1 MKLMTNLH
9 STHPHFVRCII
20 PNEIKKSGHID
31 APLVMHQLNCNGVLE
46 GIRICML
53 GLPNKVPHADFMT
66 RYSIVAAGMDADSF
80 RCGKTK
86 IMFRAGMLSTLEE
99 IREGALTKIIVKM
112 QCQARRVLVH
122 VAYDVKRREKV
133 ALECIQRNVKKY
145 FGLKNWPW
153 WLLYCELK
161 PLLIQR
167 RLKELYDGVCADLAA
182 AKDGLAKGEALKAEL
197 EEVQVKVYAERDD
210 LAATL
215 AGEREAGGDME
226 AKYQEALKAKA
237 AAEEQ
242 LKEVEARLMDEEDAN
257 ATMAGATKKL
267 GAEGEE
273 LKKDIEDLERSLAKA
288 EQEKNTKETQIK
300 SLQDEMAQQDEL
312 LAKLTRERKKVE
324 ENNRKASD
332 DLQAEEDKVRRK
344 LETELKQTLASV
356 DDLERIKR
364 DMDEATK
371 RKDLEYG
378 TLVSKF
384 EDEQATVN
392 QAGKKIKE
400 LAARIEEIEEELE
413 AERQA
418 RAKAEKQRSD
428 LAKELDELTE
438 RLDEAGGA
446 TAAQIEM
453 NKKREQ
459 ELARLRRD
467 LEEANLN
474 QEATAAALR
483 KKHQDAVGEMG
494 DQIDQL
500 QKLKNNLEK
509 EKQGLS
515 RELL

>member
-1 MKLMTNLH
+1 MGEEELKRSMVYESNHSSPTIRSRNQKQTGAREEINTKKQRHQKPSNDVIIFENTTDKMK
-9 STHPHFVRCII
+9 
-20 PNEIKKSGHID
+20 E
-31 APLVMHQLNCNGVLE
+31 E
-46 GIRICML
+46 YE
-53 GLPNKVPHADFMT
+53 KVVAELAVVKE
-66 RYSIVAAGMDADSF
+66 SIVKGEDLIKELEAANVVALQEKNEVYLQLEAERSVGGDAESRF
-80 RCGKTK
+80 HAVMAQK
-86 IMFRAGMLSTLEE
+86 IDVESTLKDVEE
-99 IREGALTKIIVKM
+99 
-112 QCQARRVLVH
+112 
-122 VAYDVKRREKV
+122 
-133 ALECIQRNVKKY
+133 
-145 FGLKNWPW
+145 
-153 WLLYCELK
+153 
-161 PLLIQR
+161 
-167 RLKELYDGVCADLAA
+167 
-182 AKDGLAKGEALKAEL
+182 
-197 EEVQVKVYAERDD
+197 
-210 LAATL
+210 
-215 AGEREAGGDME
+215 
-226 AKYQEALKAKA
+226 
-237 AAEEQ
+237 
-242 LKEVEARLMDEEDAN
+242 RLMDEEDAN
-257 ATMAGATKKL
+257 ASLGATKKKL
-267 GAEGEE
+267 AQESGE

-288 EQEKNTKETQIK
+288 EQEKNAKEHQIK
-300 SLQDEMAQQDEL
+300 TLQDEMAQQDEL
-312 LAKLTRERKKVE
+312 IAKLTREKKKME
-324 ENNRKASD
+324 EGNRKAAD
-332 DLQAEEDKVRRK
+332 DLQAEEDKVNHLSKVKAKLETTLDELEDNLEREKKARSDLDKVKRK

-400 LAARIEEIEEELE
+400 LAARIEEIEEEL
-413 AERQA
+413 A
-418 RAKAEKQRSD
+418 
-428 LAKELDELTE
+428 E

-446 TAAQIEM
+446 TAAQIEL

-515 RELL
+515 RELLDLPQQHDGVVKAKAAAEKLSKQLELQLTDCSVKIEEHARMITELSSTKQRLQAENGELLRQLEDAEHQIE